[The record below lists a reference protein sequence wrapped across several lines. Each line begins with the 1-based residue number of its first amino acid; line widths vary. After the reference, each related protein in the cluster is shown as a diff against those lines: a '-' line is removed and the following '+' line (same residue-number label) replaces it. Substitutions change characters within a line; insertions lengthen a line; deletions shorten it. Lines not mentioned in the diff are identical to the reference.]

1 MSAPFISA
9 RKKRPPASI
18 RRVTVLG
25 REYRDVAYTPK
36 FALGI
41 VCADEGDQQRLY
53 GRLRR
58 IIPGKDI
65 KVLVI

>member
-1 MSAPFISA
+1 MSTRRKRSA
-9 RKKRPPASI
+9 ASI
-18 RRVTVLG
+18 RRVNVLG

-41 VCADEGDQQRLY
+41 VCADESDQQRVFR
-53 GRLRR
+53 RLQR
-58 IIPGKDI
+58 IMPGKDI